1 MQIFVLNANQLW
13 LWAEVPAHVPQLHT
27 IQLETQPVTHV
38 MELVRLVQVH
48 HQHNAWVVFLLK
60 TVNLIQELHHVIASQ
75 TLLLHILN
83 LSVPNLDRAFAL
95 QVTFTTRQEQFA
107 KKFVEMGYFLIC
119 NAMTE
124 M

>member
-1 MQIFVLNANQLW
+1 
-13 LWAEVPAHVPQLHT
+13 
-27 IQLETQPVTHV
+27 
-38 MELVRLVQVH
+38 
-48 HQHNAWVVFLLK
+48 
-60 TVNLIQELHHVIASQ
+60 VIASQ

-119 NAMTE
+119 NAMMEIWMLE
-124 M
+124 MDVIHYVKFKRVTVV